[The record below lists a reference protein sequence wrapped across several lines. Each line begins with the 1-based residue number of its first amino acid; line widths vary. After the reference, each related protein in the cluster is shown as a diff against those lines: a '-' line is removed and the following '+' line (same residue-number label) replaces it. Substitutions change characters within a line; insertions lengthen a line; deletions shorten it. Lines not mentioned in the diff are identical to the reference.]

1 MQGGSHMEEVRS
13 IDIARAALRMALTS
27 TREEEHE
34 LQREFGREKMK
45 TVAVDYGGE
54 FIASFQRVVERA
66 IVAAKREG
74 VIEATHLEE
83 GAVAGAARESLSQV
97 LPKAMGLNVGGKI
110 GIARKGGHIGV
121 AVFFAVGLLHLD
133 EIAVGL
139 SHRAVPN
146 VNNEKA

>member
-27 TREEEHE
+27 TRAEEHE

-45 TVAVDYGGE
+45 TVAVEYGGV